1 MMLGCI
7 LSRPPSAVNKSGI
20 SEADDAAVLKDAE
33 HPLPQ
38 HKEDGFGIPVD
49 GKKERL
55 DLEVSPSSAETP
67 SKAIFALEGSC
78 VTWTALDLN
87 GR

>member
-38 HKEDGFGIPVD
+38 HKEDGFGLFQSRTEADTFGTYPGHIRAPKVFTQHVHRICP
-49 GKKERL
+49 G
-55 DLEVSPSSAETP
+55 AT
-67 SKAIFALEGSC
+67 
-78 VTWTALDLN
+78 
-87 GR
+87 